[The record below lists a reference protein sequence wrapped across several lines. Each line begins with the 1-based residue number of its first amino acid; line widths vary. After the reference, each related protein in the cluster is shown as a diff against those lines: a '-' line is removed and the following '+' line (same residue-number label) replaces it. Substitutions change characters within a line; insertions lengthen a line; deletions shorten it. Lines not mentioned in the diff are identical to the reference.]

1 MVVGLMLNTKRAT
14 LLKKDNPDE
23 NGIEITS
30 EVVKGVLSQ
39 RMRALRTK
47 KGCTQKE
54 AAVLLSMSPT
64 AVASWEQKPKTEH

>member
-1 MVVGLMLNTKRAT
+1 
-14 LLKKDNPDE
+14 
-23 NGIEITS
+23 
-30 EVVKGVLSQ
+30 VKGVLSQ